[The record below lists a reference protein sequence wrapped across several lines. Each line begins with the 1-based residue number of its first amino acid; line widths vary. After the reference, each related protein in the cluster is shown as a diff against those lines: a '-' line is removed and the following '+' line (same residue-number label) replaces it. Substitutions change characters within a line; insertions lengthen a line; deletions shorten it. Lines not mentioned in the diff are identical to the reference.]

1 MSLWRVAAFLIE
13 LPPSGHSTS
22 FFLMPD
28 RRYTD
33 EEVAAIFT
41 LASEEE
47 QASTRQLSSA
57 GEGLTLAE
65 LQEIGR
71 EAGIAPERVAKAV
84 QSLDDVRQPAPPKFL
99 GLPLGV
105 SRTVKLDHRMTDEE
119 WERLVVDLR
128 DTFDARGSVRTD
140 GSFRQWANGNLQVLV
155 EPDGDGQRIRFRT
168 VKGNSRALMMGG
180 LGMLGV
186 AAATTLA
193 AMLFPTTGASQAL
206 ANVGTIALMGAG
218 VFTIGALRLPSWA
231 KLRRQQMEEVARR
244 LTSPR

>member
-1 MSLWRVAAFLIE
+1 MSE
-13 LPPSGHSTS
+13 
-22 FFLMPD
+22 
-28 RRYTD
+28 RRYND
-33 EEVAAIFT
+33 EEVAAIFAR
-41 LASEEE
+41 ASEEE
-47 QASTRQLSSA
+47 QSATHQLSAA

-71 EAGIAPERVAKAV
+71 EAGIAPDRVAKAV
-84 QSLDDVRQPAPPKFL
+84 RSLDDVRQPAPPRFL

-105 SRTVKLDHRMTDEE
+105 SRTVKLDHRLTDEE

-128 DTFDARGSVRTD
+128 ETFDARGVVRTE
-140 GSFRQWANGNLQVLV
+140 GSLRHWANGNLQVLV

-186 AAATTLA
+186 AAVTTLA
-193 AMLFPTTGASQAL
+193 TMLFPTTGASQAL
-206 ANVGTIALMGAG
+206 DTIGTIALMGAG
-218 VFTIGALRLPSWA
+218 MFTIGALRLPSWA
-231 KLRRQQMEEVARR
+231 RLRRQQMEDVAQR